1 MTVKRTRLE
10 ESTCPVARSLDI
22 IGDWWSLLIVRD
34 ALRGI
39 TRFGEFQKSLGI
51 AKNMLTTRLKLLVDE
66 GILTL
71 QPASDG
77 SAWQEYVLTDKGRA
91 LQTVLVALSQWGN
104 EFLFAEDEFGTVLV
118 DTERRKPLRKL
129 ALIADDGRELT
140 PEEIVP
146 KLPS

>member
-1 MTVKRTRLE
+1 MKRTRLE
-10 ESTCPVARSLDI
+10 NSCCPVARSLDV

-34 ALRGI
+34 ALRGVR
-39 TRFGEFQKSLGI
+39 RFSEFQKNLGI
-51 AKNMLTTRLKLLVDE
+51 AKNMLAGRLKMLVDE
-66 GILTL
+66 GILHL

-104 EFLFAEDEFGTVLV
+104 AFLFAENECGTVLV
-118 DTERRKPLRKL
+118 DAEQRKPLRKL

-140 PEEIVP
+140 PEEIVA

>member
-1 MTVKRTRLE
+1 MKRTRLE
-10 ESTCPVARSLDI
+10 NSCCPIARSLDV

-34 ALRGI
+34 ALRGVR
-39 TRFGEFQKSLGI
+39 RFSEFQKNLGI
-51 AKNMLTTRLKLLVDE
+51 AKNMLAGRLKMLVDE
-66 GILTL
+66 GILRL

-77 SAWQEYVLTDKGRA
+77 SAWQEYVLTEKGRA

-104 EFLFAEDEFGTVLV
+104 EYLFAEHECGTVLV
-118 DTERRKPLRKL
+118 DSEKRKPLRKL

-140 PEEIVP
+140 PEQIVA